1 MSNETIEPIKNDE
14 NTQLENTSKKIYIL
28 IFVMIIVLYFL
39 FKSENTDIFKNITD
53 ITNKLFFYIKKLEI
67 FKNINV
73 NIKGYQAFGIVSFFL
88 YIFTI
93 LFIYIYNPLHIK
105 DKYPIYTYITLII
118 CLLFLII
125 TFFYQRTDHNFN
137 KEFINEEFINE
148 DLNNKKFKNKI
159 NEKNGKYLI
168 LTDYSTSYIYQ
179 FIYILLAIIFI
190 IFSIYSVSYIFG
202 KTDFTLIGIETL
214 ISKILTFSIIIGILA
229 IIYKSLNIDTENN
242 DVKPT
247 TITLFLNLLKN
258 VIFYIPC
265 LFIDLIELIKHE
277 YKITKKTELI
287 ILFIEIVLISLYF
300 LIPYLLNLFRDSNKL
315 LNDCVYL
322 NNKKTIGTFQ
332 NLHEINENLNNT
344 KEEIE
349 NSKFKYEYSISGWF
363 YINPQP
369 PNTNPSYNK
378 YTNILNYGNKP
389 IIEYKGSIN
398 SLRIKC
404 EINNDYQQILYET
417 NNIPL
422 QKWNNIVINYDHGIM
437 DIFINGNLVNS
448 TNELVP
454 YMKYENIIIGNE
466 NGIHGGICN
475 IQYNTKLMSKS
486 SIETNYKL
494 LRDKM
499 KPIFF

>member
-1 MSNETIEPIKNDE
+1 MSNETIEQINNDE

-28 IFVMIIVLYFL
+28 IFVIIIVLYFL
-39 FKSENTDIFKNITD
+39 FKSENTDIFNNITD
-53 ITNKLFFYIKKLEI
+53 ITNKLFDYIKKLEL

-73 NIKGYQAFGIVSFFL
+73 NIEGYQAFGIVSFFL

-125 TFFYQRTDHNFN
+125 TFFYKRTNHN
-137 KEFINEEFINE
+137 KEIA
-148 DLNNKKFKNKI
+148 KI
-159 NEKNGKYLI
+159 NDDNNYLI
-168 LTDYSTSYIYQ
+168 LTEYSTYIYQ
-179 FIYILLAIIFI
+179 FIYILLAIFFI

-229 IIYKSLNIDTENN
+229 IIYKSLSIDTDNN

-300 LIPYLLNLFRDSNKL
+300 LIPYLLNLFRESNKL

-349 NSKFKYEYSISGWF
+349 NSKFKYEYSLSGWF

-404 EINNDYQQILYET
+404 EINNDYQKILYET
-417 NNIPL
+417 TNIPL

-475 IQYNTKLMSKS
+475 IQYNTKLMSKN